1 MPDNKLTAV
10 WKGHMHQAATWRALC
25 LGQGVI
31 AVLSLGVI
39 YVLLHRPR
47 DVIRIGCDGVPQL
60 VRLDAEQYGEP
71 DEREI
76 QAFVRRWSVGYA
88 RADSFSALHDAVD
101 TGRYMVPEL
110 RDAYRLRMR
119 GTTGRPGLVAQIEAL
134 KRRTEI
140 EPNDLDVRVNT
151 RVYPWAVEVRG
162 VRKVVGRDDAQPFG
176 LSIRLVRAPR
186 EQVLEGMLV
195 QEVRDIE
202 VVGAAAEPGGAR

>member
-10 WKGHMHQAATWRALC
+10 WKRHADQAATWRGLC
-25 LGQGVI
+25 LGQGVV
-31 AVLSLGVI
+31 AVLSLGVA

-60 VRLDAEQYGEP
+60 VRLDVEQYGEP
-71 DEREI
+71 TEREI

-119 GTTGRPGLVAQIEAL
+119 GTPGRPGLVAQIEAL

-162 VRKVVGRDDAQPFG
+162 VRKVVGRDDPQTFG

-202 VVGAAAEPGGAR
+202 VVGVAEPGGAR